1 MIKHKKLSCLLI
13 PACLLIF
20 TLIWRNINIKEHYEF
35 KIGIIQFVEHEALDA
50 SRNGFIDGLKRE
62 KFNVKINYKNAQG
75 DQANCTLI
83 ANQFISEN
91 YDIILAI
98 GTPAAECVAA
108 ATSKIPIL
116 VVAVTNPEESGLVR
130 SNEKPETNVTGVSD
144 LPPISKQISLIKDL
158 KPKAQKIGILFSS
171 SEANSGYQAKK
182 AYEESKKIGLK
193 SEFFT
198 FSQMTEIQQVVE
210 SMIGK
215 VDAIYTPTDNMVATN
230 MKLISKVALQ
240 NKIPVICGDENL
252 ICKGAVGTF
261 GVDYYE
267 LGKIAAT
274 QALDILTN
282 KNTPQNMNIKYVN
295 NSKLS
300 LNYEILDKLG
310 IKLSEKLKGEL
321 Q

>member
-1 MIKHKKLSCLLI
+1 
-13 PACLLIF
+13 
-20 TLIWRNINIKEHYEF
+20 
-35 KIGIIQFVEHEALDA
+35 
-50 SRNGFIDGLKRE
+50 
-62 KFNVKINYKNAQG
+62 
-75 DQANCTLI
+75 
-83 ANQFISEN
+83 
-91 YDIILAI
+91 
-98 GTPAAECVAA
+98 
-108 ATSKIPIL
+108 
-116 VVAVTNPEESGLVR
+116 
-130 SNEKPETNVTGVSD
+130 
-144 LPPISKQISLIKDL
+144 
-158 KPKAQKIGILFSS
+158 
-171 SEANSGYQAKK
+171 
-182 AYEESKKIGLK
+182 
-193 SEFFT
+193 
-198 FSQMTEIQQVVE
+198 MTEIQQVVE

-252 ICKGAVGTF
+252 ICKGAIGTF

>member
-1 MIKHKKLSCLLI
+1 MIKYKKLNCLLI

-62 KFNVKINYKNAQG
+62 KFNAKINYKNAQG
-75 DQANCTLI
+75 NQANCTLI

-98 GTPAAECVAA
+98 GTPAAECAA
-108 ATSKIPIL
+108 ATTSKIPIL
-116 VVAVTNPEESGLVR
+116 VVAVTNPEEAGLVR

-182 AYEESKKIGLK
+182 LMRNRKK
-193 SEFFT
+193 
-198 FSQMTEIQQVVE
+198 
-210 SMIGK
+210 
-215 VDAIYTPTDNMVATN
+215 
-230 MKLISKVALQ
+230 
-240 NKIPVICGDENL
+240 
-252 ICKGAVGTF
+252 
-261 GVDYYE
+261 
-267 LGKIAAT
+267 
-274 QALDILTN
+274 
-282 KNTPQNMNIKYVN
+282 
-295 NSKLS
+295 
-300 LNYEILDKLG
+300 
-310 IKLSEKLKGEL
+310 
-321 Q
+321 